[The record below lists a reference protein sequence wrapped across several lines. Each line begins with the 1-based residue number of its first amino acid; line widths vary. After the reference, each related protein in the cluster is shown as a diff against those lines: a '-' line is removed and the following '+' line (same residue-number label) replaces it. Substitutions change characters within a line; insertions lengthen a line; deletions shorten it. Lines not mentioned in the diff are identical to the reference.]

1 MRAHSEYPALI
12 DVARAARPVSRGDA
26 MRLVVD
32 LLWRAFG
39 GESRWS
45 WVGFYERAP
54 GGEAEMVLVC
64 REPKPACSPIGLHGM
79 CGKGLLTKHAL
90 VIDDVRTLGENY
102 VACDPRDL
110 SELVVPVIGAD
121 GACDA
126 VLDADSFEVGAFTRE
141 DAAGC
146 WALMHAAGLVAGER
160 PEIERVY

>member
-1 MRAHSEYPALI
+1 MRAPSDYVPLI
-12 DVARAARPVSRGDA
+12 DTARASCPASRGDA

-32 LLWRAFG
+32 LLWKAFG
-39 GESRWS
+39 GQSRWS

-79 CGKGLLTKHAL
+79 CGRGLLTRRAL
-90 VIDDVRTLGENY
+90 VIDDVRELGENY

-146 WALMHAAGLVAGER
+146 WALMMAAGLVGGER
-160 PEIERVY
+160 PEIEHL